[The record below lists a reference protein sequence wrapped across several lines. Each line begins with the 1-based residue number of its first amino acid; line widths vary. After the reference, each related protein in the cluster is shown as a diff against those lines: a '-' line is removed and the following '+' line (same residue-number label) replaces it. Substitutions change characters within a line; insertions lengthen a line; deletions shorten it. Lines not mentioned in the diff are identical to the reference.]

1 MMRTLRLAAAAL
13 AVVLVSTA
21 CATIPTTGPVIE
33 GPQLDAGSTDQVI
46 RVIARPPETG
56 MSPTQIVSGFVQA
69 SASFEDDH
77 AIARLYLTPEAAA
90 SWRPEFGTTVYD
102 GTPALSA
109 EGPAESDNADSTVVE
124 LSATEAGRISP
135 DGRYQVSSATRKV
148 NAAFTVTTVDGQWRI
163 SNLPT
168 GLLLSR
174 ADVDRAF
181 RSYNI
186 YFFNPDFTSLVP
198 DPRLFATS
206 STPAAT
212 KLTRA
217 LLTGP
222 SEWLA
227 PGVRTAFPDGSSLAI
242 DAVPVFD
249 GVASIDLDPLTR
261 LTDDATR
268 QAMSAQLA
276 WTLRQVSSIRAF
288 TINAGGQLLQVPGVA
303 TPQPIDSWPLVNPN
317 FMPGDARA
325 FVIAATG
332 VRAIANAG
340 TFPVPGAAGRNEPP
354 LTAIAVDLAQS
365 RIAGLTNRAAVVT
378 IAVGDGAEA
387 VAADAGPGQSRP
399 TFGRDLQPWFVSSD
413 GVVRRL
419 GDDGVAT
426 AVSVEGLPVRST
438 IQSIALS
445 RDGTKAA
452 LVTRRGPRASLLL
465 AVVTPRETGVS
476 LTSPV
481 RVESRLSDF
490 LDVAWSDA
498 DRLVTIAAEGAENR
512 QVYEIDLKR
521 SSVRGLGAP
530 AQPLR
535 VAAAPGLPILVG
547 TGEGVVKSGS
557 GSSWQVISTGSN
569 PAYPGS

>member
-1 MMRTLRLAAAAL
+1 MMRALRMSAVAAVIAL
-13 AVVLVSTA
+13 ITTA
-21 CATIPTTGPVIE
+21 CASIPTTGPVVE

-46 RVIARPPETG
+46 RVIARPPESG
-56 MSPTQIVSGFVQA
+56 MSPTQIVNGFVQA

-90 SWRPEFGTTVYD
+90 SWRPDFGTTVYD
-102 GTPALSA
+102 GTPALSV
-109 EGPAESDNADSTVVE
+109 EGPADADVTDRTLVE

-135 DGRYQVSSATRKV
+135 DGRYQVSSSTRKV
-148 NAAFTVTTVDGQWRI
+148 NASFTVTTVDGQWRI

-212 KLTRA
+212 KLARA
-217 LLTGP
+217 LLAGP
-222 SEWLA
+222 SQWLA

-242 DAVPVFD
+242 DAVPTSD
-249 GVASIDLDPLTR
+249 GIASIDLDPLTR

-276 WTLRQVSSIRAF
+276 WTLRQVSNIRAF
-288 TINAGGQLLQVPGVA
+288 TISAGGQPLQVPGVA
-303 TPQPIDSWPLVNPN
+303 TPQSIDSWPLVNPN
-317 FMPGDARA
+317 FMPRDTRA

-332 VRAIANAG
+332 VRAIGDAG
-340 TFPVPGAAGRNEPP
+340 SFPVPGAAGDNEPP

-378 IAVGDGAEA
+378 MSLGDRAQAVN
-387 VAADAGPGQSRP
+387 ADADPGQSRP
-399 TFGRDLQPWFVSSD
+399 TFGRDNQPWFVSAD

-426 AVSVEGLPVRST
+426 AVPVDGLPMRST

-452 LVTRRGPRASLLL
+452 LVTRRGARATLLL

-476 LTSPV
+476 LSSPV

-521 SSVRGLGAP
+521 SSVRGLGTP
-530 AQPLR
+530 DQPLR
-535 VAAAPGLPILVG
+535 IAAAPGLPILIG
-547 TGEGVVKSGS
+547 TGEGVVKAGS
-557 GSSWQVISTGSN
+557 GSNWQVISTGSN